1 MINIGTNIKAIL
13 TEPHLNSLLGGDD
26 RICPIV
32 MPEEMDYPFIVY
44 RATGLDN
51 DDNKDVTVD
60 VDIVT
65 MIVVAADY
73 DASVDIAMKVRDLM
87 ENYTDSKINDIKLRN
102 RQEDQNA
109 DAFLQ
114 ILTFNVENNKQYD
127 I

>member
-1 MINIGTNIKAIL
+1 MIDIGTSIKAIL
-13 TEPHLNSLLGGDD
+13 TNPDLNSLLGGDD

-32 MPEEMDYPFIVY
+32 MPEEMKYPFIVY
-44 RATGLDN
+44 RTTGLDSDN
-51 DDNKDVTVD
+51 NKDVMVD

-73 DASVDIAMKVRDLM
+73 DASVAIAMKVRDLM
-87 ENYTDSKINDIKLRN
+87 ENYTDSKINDIELKN